1 MENNA
6 NGVCPSNTVT
16 GKYWERKNSFSV
28 MGRDKT
34 LKTECNGPDKLGKAK
49 KLRCPKLHD
58 LNSIYNF

>member
-34 LKTECNGPDKLGKAK
+34 LKTECNGPDKIGNTKT
-49 KLRCPKLHD
+49 
-58 LNSIYNF
+58 

>member
-34 LKTECNGPDKLGKAK
+34 LKTECNGPDKSGKAK
-49 KLRCPKLHD
+49 NLDALSCM
-58 LNSIYNF
+58 I